1 MAIIKT
7 LFSTKELAEYTGYSI
22 HSIYYMIK
30 NNTIPYYK
38 PNRKVFFKKDDID
51 NWIDS
56 EKVMSKKEIE
66 DLASDFVNSKNN

>member
-56 EKVMSKKEIE
+56 EKVMNFLQKSGQIS
-66 DLASDFVNSKNN
+66 LAPMLRF